1 MRASTL
7 ALPVLLLAGCS
18 ASGVLADALS
28 GSGGSYATDDDPE
41 LVAAA
46 VPFGLKTME
55 GVLVEQ
61 PEHRGLLLALASGF
75 TQYAYAF
82 VLQEADRVAE
92 ESIER
97 SDRIE
102 ARGRK
107 LLLRAR
113 GYGMRGLEVEHEG
126 FGAQLREAPEA
137 ALARLGPDDVPHLY
151 WTTASWALS
160 IAAGKFDPAALA
172 EFPTVQAMG
181 QRLLALDDTYN
192 GGAAHSM
199 MMSLEAA
206 RPGGDLAVAEQ
217 HYQRALAL
225 SDGTSVGL
233 YVAYAESVC
242 VKKQDS
248 RAFHRAL
255 NTAMKVDV
263 DAHPEKRLENTI
275 FLRRAKRLKASSEDL
290 FLEDVGDQE
299 TETSS
304 ASVESSQSS

>member
-1 MRASTL
+1 MGVRKVVGCL
-7 ALPVLLLAGCS
+7 PALCLVGCS
-18 ASGVLADALS
+18 ASGILADALS
-28 GSGGSYATDDDPE
+28 NTGGSYATDDDPE
-41 LVAAA
+41 LIEAA

-82 VLQEADRVAE
+82 VLQEADRVAD

-97 SDRIE
+97 SDRIK

-113 GYGMRGLEVEHEG
+113 GYGMRGLVVEHEG
-126 FGAQLREAPEA
+126 FDEAVRTDAETALA
-137 ALARLGPDDVPHLY
+137 ALTKDDVAHLY

-160 IAAGKFDPAALA
+160 IAAAKFDPSALA

-181 QRLLALDDTYN
+181 GRLLELDETFGD
-192 GGAAHSM
+192 GAVHSM

-206 RPGGDLAVAEQ
+206 RPGGDLEVAEE
-217 HYQRALAL
+217 HYARALEL
-225 SDGTSVGL
+225 SGGTSVGL
-233 YVAYAESVC
+233 YVSYAESIC
-242 VKKQDS
+242 VKKQDA

-255 NTAMKVDV
+255 NRALAIDV
-263 DAHPEKRLENTI
+263 DAYPAKRLENTI
-275 FLRRAKRLKASSEDL
+275 FMRRAKRLKAASEDL
-290 FLEDVGDQE
+290 FLEDVQDEE
-299 TETSS
+299 TES
-304 ASVESSQSS
+304 